1 MLLLPDSP
9 DLWNVI
15 CGGWE
20 LCFVAFR
27 SYSKEVISLADLNLL
42 NHQQIGK
49 HVPYK
54 RQVTLFPSQ
63 AERGR
68 VSPTTEGDWNMEI
81 HFGLGLNQHPVE
93 SAKNRKVL
101 FGLSSALGQ
110 SVHIGQER
118 KCVEI
123 VTRPLPVTQMVHI
136 SHTRIQFSFFW
147 QLFAP
152 LSRGVSFCCTPEELN
167 GCWMDWNGME
177 SAGRAAAAVCDCN
190 IK

>member
-1 MLLLPDSP
+1 
-9 DLWNVI
+9 
-15 CGGWE
+15 
-20 LCFVAFR
+20 
-27 SYSKEVISLADLNLL
+27 
-42 NHQQIGK
+42 
-49 HVPYK
+49 
-54 RQVTLFPSQ
+54 
-63 AERGR
+63 
-68 VSPTTEGDWNMEI
+68 MEI

-101 FGLSSALGQ
+101 FVLSSALGQ

-118 KCVEI
+118 KWVEI
-123 VTRPLPVTQMVHI
+123 VTQPLPVTHVVHI

-177 SAGRAAAAVCDCN
+177 WKAREEQRQPCAIAILNKQYFWPVYSVRVQFITSTAHNGLCGPSSNTIGEKSTRNLYASRVN
-190 IK
+190 GSPTHN